1 MIVDYQARKN
11 EVLALADAVEALIED
26 IKKST
31 TLSNGKEFIDLTGIV
46 SDLLKDMRSKAKRVK
61 ADRFTIII
69 AGESKSGKSTFINA
83 YLGVELLPMDIKQ
96 CTSSIIEVK
105 YGDKFSVKATY
116 AGGHQKKIVGE
127 DAAREFL
134 KKNAAL
140 DDEYREIPVPTIN
153 SEILVKSGLRSRA
166 KGKDICIHEYEVKE
180 LLKSKEIQDANIYR
194 LPDYN
199 ERIKNYINE
208 RKNQWES
215 IVTKIEVFF
224 PFEDESLKGIEI
236 IDSPGVCARGG
247 VSEITSE
254 YIEKADAIIFLKPIS
269 GQALEST
276 PFNQFM
282 KNSSVAKNKNALF
295 LVLTRATSVTDS
307 DLRRLE
313 EEAHKQ
319 FNMLDR
325 ANILIVDSKAEL
337 YVKYL
342 ECVENIEEELR
353 RLKEQGDLDDF
364 VITAYTETNGI
375 FASENILS
383 FIDVLREKSR
393 FNSVYNG
400 LNTLGR
406 KAHYLLLHSLLE
418 TIEDIYT
425 KLLVDFDSNISLLEK
440 KVEDPD
446 DLSRKI
452 GEIKIELDEIRN
464 KMSKGVDEG
473 AQYFTGFDDGL
484 IHCTAEKLKNDFE
497 QIVNTIDADS
507 EDAFNQLETASFKAV
522 EEFQNLTK
530 TLQEDVINR
539 FDETLI
545 TLTDE
550 QTISF
555 EVLKPDFTEDI
566 FKELLEST
574 KSKAHIEVYESGGTF
589 KKSRTY
595 SDYSRNKHFR
605 IVKENILNRLE
616 TIKDDMRNMLL
627 GFVISIQK
635 RYIDELKKNAYKKK
649 GELDKIEALK
659 AEAEELIE
667 MIKKLSEFT
676 EKLEMA
682 KRQVRTV
689 KGGISKYVQ

>member
-11 EVLALADAVEALIED
+11 EVLALADAVAVLIED
-26 IKKST
+26 IKKVQ
-31 TLSNGKEFIDLTGIV
+31 TLSNGKEFIDLTGSV
-46 SDLLKDMRSKAKRVK
+46 SDLLKDMRSKAERVK

-116 AGGHQKKIVGE
+116 AGGHQEEIVGE
-127 DAAREFL
+127 DDAREFL

-140 DDEYREIPVPTIN
+140 DDAYRDIPVPTIN
-153 SEILVKSGLRSRA
+153 SEILVKSGLRSRE
-166 KGKDICIHEYEVKE
+166 KGRDICIKKHEVEE
-180 LLKSKEIQDANIYR
+180 LLKSEEIQDANIYR

-269 GQALEST
+269 GQALESSH
-276 PFNQFM
+276 FNQFM

-319 FNMLDR
+319 FNMLDT

-353 RLKEQGDLDDF
+353 RLNEQGDLDDF

-375 FASENILS
+375 FASKNILS
-383 FIDVLREKSR
+383 FIDVLRGKSR

-406 KAHYLLLHSLLE
+406 KAHYLSLHSLLE
-418 TIEDIYT
+418 TIEKIYT
-425 KLLVDFDSNISLLEK
+425 KLSMDFKTNISLLET
-440 KVEDPD
+440 KVEDPIA
-446 DLSRKI
+446 LSQKI
-452 GEIKIELDEIRN
+452 AETKKELNVIQN
-464 KMSKGVDEG
+464 KMSKGVDQQ
-473 AQYFTGFDDGL
+473 AQYFIGDNG
-484 IHCTAEKLKNDFE
+484 IIQCIAETLANDFE

-507 EDAFNQLETASFKAV
+507 EDAFNQLETASFKTV

-530 TLQEDVINR
+530 TLQEMVINR
-539 FDETLI
+539 FDKTLI
-545 TLTDE
+545 TLTDK
-550 QTISF
+550 QIISF
-555 EVLKPDFTEDI
+555 EVLKPDFTEDT
-566 FKELLEST
+566 FKELRESTRAKAYNLES
-574 KSKAHIEVYESGGTF
+574 YETGVTF
-589 KKSRTY
+589 KKTHTY
-595 SDYSRNKHFR
+595 PRYIQKNHFR
-605 IVKENILNRLE
+605 SVKENILNRLE
-616 TIKDDMRNMLL
+616 TIKNEMMNILWD
-627 GFVISIQK
+627 FVNLIQD
-635 RYIDELKKNAYKKK
+635 RYIEELKENARKKK
-649 GELDKIEALK
+649 GELDKIVELK

-667 MIKKLSEFT
+667 MIKKLSEFI

-682 KRQVRTV
+682 NIQVRNV

>member
-11 EVLALADAVEALIED
+11 EVLALADAVEVLIED

-31 TLSNGKEFIDLTGIV
+31 TLSNGNEFIDLTGNV
-46 SDLLKDMRSKAKRVK
+46 STLLKDMRSKAERVK

-116 AGGHQKKIVGE
+116 AGGHQEEIVGE
-127 DAAREFL
+127 DDAREFL

-140 DDEYREIPVPTIN
+140 DDAYRDIPVPTIN

-166 KGKDICIHEYEVKE
+166 KGQDICIPENEVKE
-180 LLKSKEIQDANIYR
+180 LLKSKEIQDANIYS
-194 LPDYN
+194 LSDYN
-199 ERIKNYINE
+199 ERIKKYINE

-269 GQALEST
+269 GQALESSH
-276 PFNQFM
+276 FNQFM

-295 LVLTRATSVTDS
+295 LVLTRATSLTDS

-342 ECVENIEEELR
+342 ECVENIKEELR
-353 RLKEQGDLDDF
+353 RLNEQGDLDDF
-364 VITAYTETNGI
+364 VIKAYSDATGL

-393 FNSVYNG
+393 FNRVYNG

-418 TIEDIYT
+418 TIEAIYT
-425 KLLVDFDSNISLLEK
+425 KLLKEFNNNISFLK
-440 KVEDPD
+440 TKVEDPTA
-446 DLSRKI
+446 LSYKI
-452 GEIKIELDEIRN
+452 GKTKNELDVIRN
-464 KMSKGVDEG
+464 KMSKGVNQE
-473 AQYFTGFDDGL
+473 AQHFTGLDGL
-484 IHCTAEKLKNDFE
+484 IQCTAETLENDFK
-497 QIVNTIDADS
+497 QTVNTIDADS
-507 EDAFNQLETASFKAV
+507 DDAFNQLERASFKAV

-550 QTISF
+550 KEISF
-555 EVLKPDFTEDI
+555 EVLRPDFTEDN
-566 FKELLEST
+566 FKELREST
-574 KSKAHIEVYESGGTF
+574 KSKSYNPESYEIGVTF
-589 KKSRTY
+589 KKTHTY
-595 SDYSRNKHFR
+595 PQYSQNKHFR

-616 TIKDDMRNMLL
+616 TIKDDMMNILFR
-627 GFVISIQK
+627 FVNSIQD
-635 RYIDELKKNAYKKK
+635 RYIDELKKNADKKK
-649 GELDKIEALK
+649 GELDKIMELK

-667 MIKKLSEFT
+667 MIKKLSEF
-676 EKLEMA
+676 EKKLDMA
-682 KRQVRTV
+682 NIQVGNV

>member
-11 EVLALADAVEALIED
+11 EVLALADAVEVLIED
-26 IKKST
+26 IKKGT
-31 TLSNGKEFIDLTGIV
+31 TLLNGKEFIDLTGNV
-46 SDLLKDMRSKAKRVK
+46 STLLKDMRSTAERVK

-116 AGGHQKKIVGE
+116 AGGHQEEIVGE

-140 DDEYREIPVPTIN
+140 DDAYRDIPVPTIN

-166 KGKDICIHEYEVKE
+166 KGKDICIKKHEVEE
-180 LLKSKEIQDANIYR
+180 LLKSEEIQDANIYR
-194 LPDYN
+194 LRDYN

-269 GQALEST
+269 GQALESSH
-276 PFNQFM
+276 FNQFM

-319 FNMLDR
+319 FNMLDT

-342 ECVENIEEELR
+342 ECVENIEEELC
-353 RLKEQGDLDDF
+353 RLNEQGDLDDF
-364 VITAYTETNGI
+364 VIKAHSETTGI
-375 FASENILS
+375 FASKNILS

-418 TIEDIYT
+418 SIEEIYT
-425 KLLVDFDSNISLLEK
+425 KLLMKLKNNISLLER
-440 KVEDPD
+440 KVADPIA
-446 DLSRKI
+446 LSQKI
-452 GEIKIELDEIRN
+452 AETKNELEKIQN
-464 KMSKGVDEG
+464 KMSRGVDQET
-473 AQYFTGFDDGL
+473 QYFKGL
-484 IHCTAEKLKNDFE
+484 IESTAAELENDFK
-497 QIVNTIDADS
+497 QTVNTIDADS
-507 EDAFNQLETASFKAV
+507 EDAFNQLKTASFKTV

-530 TLQEDVINR
+530 TLREDLINR

-545 TLTDE
+545 TLTDKPI
-550 QTISF
+550 ISF
-555 EVLKPDFTEDI
+555 EELKPDFTEDT
-566 FKELLEST
+566 FKELREST
-574 KSKAHIEVYESGGTF
+574 ESKSYNPESYETGMTF
-589 KKSRTY
+589 KKTHTY
-595 SDYSRNKHFR
+595 PRYSQNKHFR

-616 TIKDDMRNMLL
+616 TIKNDMKGILL
-627 GFVISIQK
+627 DFVISIQK
-635 RYIDELKKNAYKKK
+635 RYIDELSKNARKKK
-649 GELDKIEALK
+649 GELDKIMELK

-667 MIKKLSEFT
+667 MIKKLSEF
-676 EKLEMA
+676 EKKLDMA
-682 KRQVRTV
+682 KSQVGNV

>member
-11 EVLALADAVEALIED
+11 EVLALADAVEVLIKD

-31 TLSNGKEFIDLTGIV
+31 TLSNGNEFIDLTGNV
-46 SDLLKDMRSKAKRVK
+46 STLLKDMRSKAERVK

-116 AGGHQKKIVGE
+116 ADGHQEVIVGE

-166 KGKDICIHEYEVKE
+166 KGKDICIHEYEVKG

-199 ERIKNYINE
+199 ERIKKYINE
-208 RKNQWES
+208 RKNQWKS
-215 IVTKIEVFF
+215 IVTKIELFF
-224 PFEDESLKGIEI
+224 PFKDESLKGIEI

-307 DLRRLE
+307 ELRRLE
-313 EEAHKQ
+313 EAYKQ
-319 FNMLDR
+319 FNMLDT

-353 RLKEQGDLDDF
+353 RLNEQGDLDDF
-364 VITAYTETNGI
+364 VIKAYSEATGI
-375 FASENILS
+375 FASKNILS
-383 FIDVLREKSR
+383 VIDVLRGKSR

-418 TIEDIYT
+418 TIEAIYT
-425 KLLVDFDSNISLLEK
+425 KLSIDFKSNISLLET
-440 KVEDPD
+440 KVEDPIA
-446 DLSRKI
+446 LSHKI
-452 GEIKIELDEIRN
+452 AETKKELEEIKN
-464 KMSKGVDEG
+464 KMYKGVNREV
-473 AQYFTGFDDGL
+473 QYFDGM
-484 IHCTAEKLKNDFE
+484 IQCTAETLENDFK
-497 QIVNTIDADS
+497 QTVNTIDADS
-507 EDAFNQLETASFKAV
+507 EDAFNQLETASFKTV

-539 FDETLI
+539 FDKNLI
-545 TLTDE
+545 TLTDK
-550 QTISF
+550 QIISF
-555 EVLKPDFTEDI
+555 EVLKPDFTEDT
-566 FKELLEST
+566 FKELREST
-574 KSKAHIEVYESGGTF
+574 RAKAYNPESYETGVTF
-589 KKSRTY
+589 KKTHTY
-595 SDYSRNKHFR
+595 SRYSQNKHFCS
-605 IVKENILNRLE
+605 VKENILNRLE
-616 TIKDDMRNMLL
+616 SIKNEMMNILL
-627 GFVISIQK
+627 DFVSSIQE

-649 GELDKIEALK
+649 DELDKIVELK

-676 EKLEMA
+676 EKLDMA
-682 KRQVRTV
+682 NGQVRNV

>member
-11 EVLALADAVEALIED
+11 EVLALADAVEVLIKD

-31 TLSNGKEFIDLTGIV
+31 TLSNGNEFIDLTGNV
-46 SDLLKDMRSKAKRVK
+46 STLLKDMRSKVERVK

-105 YGDKFSVKATY
+105 YGDKFFVKATY
-116 AGGHQKKIVGE
+116 ADGHQEEIVGE

-140 DDEYREIPVPTIN
+140 DDAYRDIPVPTIN

-166 KGKDICIHEYEVKE
+166 KGQAICIAKHEVEE
-180 LLKSKEIQDANIYR
+180 LLKSEEIQDANIYR

-199 ERIKNYINE
+199 ERIKNYINV

-269 GQALEST
+269 GQALESIH
-276 PFNQFM
+276 FNQFM

-307 DLRRLE
+307 ELRRLE
-313 EEAHKQ
+313 EEAYKQ

-353 RLKEQGDLDDF
+353 GLNKQGDLDDF

-383 FIDVLREKSR
+383 FTDVLRGKSR

-418 TIEDIYT
+418 TIEKIYT
-425 KLLVDFDSNISLLEK
+425 KLLRDFDSNISFLK
-440 KVEDPD
+440 TKVEDPD
-446 DLSRKI
+446 ALSHKI
-452 GEIKIELDEIRN
+452 GKTKKELDEIQN
-464 KMSKGVDEG
+464 KMYIGVDEE
-473 AQYFTGFDDGL
+473 AQKFIGDNG
-484 IHCTAEKLKNDFE
+484 IINCTAEKLKNDFE
-497 QIVNTIDADS
+497 QTVNTIDADS
-507 EDAFNQLETASFKAV
+507 EDAFDQLETASFKTV
-522 EEFQNLTK
+522 EGFQNLTK
-530 TLQEDVINR
+530 TLQESVINR
-539 FDETLI
+539 FDKTLI
-545 TLTDE
+545 TLTDK
-550 QTISF
+550 QIISF
-555 EVLKPDFTEDI
+555 EVLKPDFTEDT

-574 KSKAHIEVYESGGTF
+574 ESNAYEVESYQSGRTF
-589 KKSRTY
+589 KKTHTY
-595 SDYSRNKHFR
+595 SKYSQNKHFR
-605 IVKENILNRLE
+605 SVKENILNRLE
-616 TIKDDMRNMLL
+616 PIKTEMRNMLF
-627 GFVISIQK
+627 GFVNSIRD
-635 RYIDELKKNAYKKK
+635 RYLNELSESARKKK
-649 GELDKIEALK
+649 GELDKIMELK

>member
-11 EVLALADAVEALIED
+11 EVLALADAVEVLIED
-26 IKKST
+26 IKKGT
-31 TLSNGKEFIDLTGIV
+31 TLLNGKEFIDLTGNV
-46 SDLLKDMRSKAKRVK
+46 STLLKDMRSTAERVK

-116 AGGHQKKIVGE
+116 AGGHQEEIVGE

-140 DDEYREIPVPTIN
+140 DDAYRDIPVPTIN

-166 KGKDICIHEYEVKE
+166 KGKDICIKKHEVEE
-180 LLKSKEIQDANIYR
+180 LLKSEEIQDANIYR
-194 LPDYN
+194 LRDYN

-269 GQALEST
+269 GQALESSH
-276 PFNQFM
+276 FNQFM

-319 FNMLDR
+319 FNMLDT

-342 ECVENIEEELR
+342 ECVENIEEELC
-353 RLKEQGDLDDF
+353 RLNEQGDLDDF
-364 VITAYTETNGI
+364 VIKAHSETTGI
-375 FASENILS
+375 FASKNILS

-418 TIEDIYT
+418 SIEEIYT
-425 KLLVDFDSNISLLEK
+425 KLLMKLKNNISLLER
-440 KVEDPD
+440 KVADPIA
-446 DLSRKI
+446 LSQKI
-452 GEIKIELDEIRN
+452 AETKNELEKIQN
-464 KMSKGVDEG
+464 KMSRGVDQET
-473 AQYFTGFDDGL
+473 QYFKGL
-484 IHCTAEKLKNDFE
+484 IESTAAELENDFK
-497 QIVNTIDADS
+497 QTVNTIDADS
-507 EDAFNQLETASFKAV
+507 EDAFNQLKTASFKTV

-530 TLQEDVINR
+530 TLREDLINR

-545 TLTDE
+545 TLTDKPI
-550 QTISF
+550 ISF
-555 EVLKPDFTEDI
+555 EELKPDFTEDT
-566 FKELLEST
+566 FKELREST
-574 KSKAHIEVYESGGTF
+574 ESKSYNPESYETGVTF
-589 KKSRTY
+589 KKTHTY
-595 SDYSRNKHFR
+595 PRYSQNKHFR

-616 TIKDDMRNMLL
+616 TIKNDMKGILL
-627 GFVISIQK
+627 DFVISIQK
-635 RYIDELKKNAYKKK
+635 RYIDELSKNARKKK
-649 GELDKIEALK
+649 GELDKIMELK

-667 MIKKLSEFT
+667 MIKKLSEF
-676 EKLEMA
+676 EKKLDMA
-682 KRQVRTV
+682 KSQVGNV

>member
-11 EVLALADAVEALIED
+11 EVLALADAVEVLIED

-31 TLSNGKEFIDLTGIV
+31 TLSNGKEFIDLTGNV
-46 SDLLKDMRSKAKRVK
+46 PTLLEGMRSKAKRVK

-116 AGGHQKKIVGE
+116 AGGHQEEIVGE

-140 DDEYREIPVPTIN
+140 DDAYRDIPVPTIN

-166 KGKDICIHEYEVKE
+166 KGKDICIKKHEVEE
-180 LLKSKEIQDANIYR
+180 LLKSEEIQDANIYR
-194 LPDYN
+194 LRDYN

-269 GQALEST
+269 GQALESSH
-276 PFNQFM
+276 FNQFM

-319 FNMLDR
+319 FNMLDT

-342 ECVENIEEELR
+342 ECVENIEEELC
-353 RLKEQGDLDDF
+353 RLNEQGDLDDF
-364 VITAYTETNGI
+364 VIKAHSETTGI
-375 FASENILS
+375 FASKNILS

-418 TIEDIYT
+418 SIEEIYT
-425 KLLVDFDSNISLLEK
+425 KLLMKLKNNISLLEK
-440 KVEDPD
+440 KVRDPIA
-446 DLSRKI
+446 LSHKI
-452 GEIKIELDEIRN
+452 AETKNELEKIQN
-464 KMSKGVDEG
+464 KMSRGVDQET
-473 AQYFTGFDDGL
+473 QYFKGL
-484 IHCTAEKLKNDFE
+484 IESTAAELENDFK
-497 QIVNTIDADS
+497 QTVNTIDADS
-507 EDAFNQLETASFKAV
+507 EDAFNQLKTASFKTV

-530 TLQEDVINR
+530 TLREDLINR

-545 TLTDE
+545 TLTDKPI
-550 QTISF
+550 ISF
-555 EVLKPDFTEDI
+555 EELKPDFTEDT
-566 FKELLEST
+566 FKELREST
-574 KSKAHIEVYESGGTF
+574 ESKSYNPESYETGVTF
-589 KKSRTY
+589 KKTHTY
-595 SDYSRNKHFR
+595 PRYSQNKHFR

-616 TIKDDMRNMLL
+616 TIKNDMKGILL
-627 GFVISIQK
+627 DFVISIQK
-635 RYIDELKKNAYKKK
+635 RYIDELSKNARKKK
-649 GELDKIEALK
+649 GELDKIMELK

-667 MIKKLSEFT
+667 MIKKLSEF
-676 EKLEMA
+676 EKKLDMA
-682 KRQVRTV
+682 KSQVGNV

>member
-11 EVLALADAVEALIED
+11 EVLALADAVEVLIED
-26 IKKST
+26 IKKGT
-31 TLSNGKEFIDLTGIV
+31 TLSNGKEFIDLTGKV
-46 SDLLKDMRSKAKRVK
+46 STLLEDMRSKAERVK

-116 AGGHQKKIVGE
+116 ADGHQEVIVGE

-140 DDEYREIPVPTIN
+140 DDEYRAIPVPTIN
-153 SEILVKSGLRSRA
+153 SEILVKSGLRSREKGLDISIA
-166 KGKDICIHEYEVKE
+166 KHEVEE

-199 ERIKNYINE
+199 ERIKNYINV
-208 RKNQWES
+208 RKNQWKS

-269 GQALEST
+269 GQALESSQ
-276 PFNQFM
+276 FNQFM

-307 DLRRLE
+307 ELRRLE
-313 EEAHKQ
+313 EEAYKQ

-342 ECVENIEEELR
+342 ECVENIKEELR
-353 RLKEQGDLDDF
+353 RLNAQGDLDDF
-364 VITAYTETNGI
+364 VITAYTETNGL

-383 FIDVLREKSR
+383 FIDVLRGKSR

-418 TIEDIYT
+418 TIEEIYT
-425 KLLVDFDSNISLLEK
+425 KLLMNLKNNISLLET
-440 KVEDPD
+440 KVEDPIA
-446 DLSRKI
+446 LSHKIAEIKSELRKI
-452 GEIKIELDEIRN
+452 QN
-464 KMSKGVDEG
+464 KMSRGVDQET
-473 AQYFTGFDDGL
+473 QDFTVL
-484 IHCTAEKLKNDFE
+484 IRCKAEELENDFE
-497 QIVNTIDADS
+497 QTVNTIDAGS
-507 EDAFNQLETASFKAV
+507 EDAFDQLETASFKTV

-545 TLTDE
+545 TLTDK
-550 QTISF
+550 QIISF
-555 EVLKPDFTEDI
+555 EVLKPDFTEDT
-566 FKELLEST
+566 FKELWESTRSKAYNLES
-574 KSKAHIEVYESGGTF
+574 YEEGVTF
-589 KKSRTY
+589 KKTHTY
-595 SDYSRNKHFR
+595 PIYSQKKHFR
-605 IVKENILNRLE
+605 SVKENILNRLE
-616 TIKDDMRNMLL
+616 TIKNNMKDILL
-627 GFVISIQK
+627 EFVNLIQK
-635 RYIDELKKNAYKKK
+635 RYIDELKENAYKKK
-649 GELDKIEALK
+649 CELDKIEELK

-676 EKLEMA
+676 EKLDMA
-682 KRQVRTV
+682 NGQVRNV

>member
-1 MIVDYQARKN
+1 MTGNV
-11 EVLALADAVEALIED
+11 
-26 IKKST
+26 ST
-31 TLSNGKEFIDLTGIV
+31 
-46 SDLLKDMRSKAKRVK
+46 LLKDMRSKAERVK

-69 AGESKSGKSTFINA
+69 AGESKCGKSTFINA

-116 AGGHQKKIVGE
+116 AGGHQEEIVGE
-127 DAAREFL
+127 DDAREFL

-140 DDEYREIPVPTIN
+140 DDKYRDIPVPTIN

-166 KGKDICIHEYEVKE
+166 KGQDICIPEYEVKE
-180 LLKSKEIQDANIYR
+180 LLKSKEIQDANIYS
-194 LPDYN
+194 LSDYN

-208 RKNQWES
+208 RKNQWKS

-307 DLRRLE
+307 NLRRLE

-319 FNMLDR
+319 FNMLDK

-342 ECVENIEEELR
+342 ECVENIEEELC
-353 RLKEQGDLDDF
+353 RLNEQGDLDDF
-364 VITAYTETNGI
+364 VIKAYSETTGI
-375 FASENILS
+375 FASKNILS

-406 KAHYLLLHSLLE
+406 KAHYLSLHSLLE
-418 TIEDIYT
+418 TIEKIYT
-425 KLLVDFDSNISLLEK
+425 KLSMDFKTNISLLET
-440 KVEDPD
+440 KVEDPTA
-446 DLSRKI
+446 LSCKI
-452 GEIKIELDEIRN
+452 GKTKKELDVIEN
-464 KMSKGVDEG
+464 KMSKGVNQE
-473 AQYFTGFDDGL
+473 AQHFTGLDGL
-484 IHCTAEKLKNDFE
+484 IQCTAETLENDFK
-497 QIVNTIDADS
+497 QTVNTIDADS
-507 EDAFNQLETASFKAV
+507 DDAFDQLETASLKIV
-522 EEFQNLTK
+522 EEFQNITE

-539 FDETLI
+539 FDTTLT
-545 TLTDE
+545 TLTDKKS
-550 QTISF
+550 ISF
-555 EVLKPDFTEDI
+555 EVLRPDFTEDI
-566 FKELLEST
+566 FKELFEST
-574 KSKAHIEVYESGGTF
+574 ESKAHIDVYESGGTF
-589 KKSRTY
+589 KKTRTR
-595 SDYSRNKHFR
+595 SNYSRNKHFR

-616 TIKDDMRNMLL
+616 TIKDDMMNILFR
-627 GFVISIQK
+627 FVNSIQE
-635 RYIDELKKNAYKKK
+635 RYIDELKKNADKKK
-649 GELDKIEALK
+649 GELDKIMELK
-659 AEAEELIE
+659 AEAKELIE

-682 KRQVRTV
+682 KSQVRTV

>member
-116 AGGHQKKIVGE
+116 AGGHQEEIVGE

-140 DDEYREIPVPTIN
+140 DDAYRDIPVPTIN

-166 KGKDICIHEYEVKE
+166 KGKDICIKKDEVEE
-180 LLKSKEIQDANIYR
+180 LLKSEEIQDANIYR
-194 LPDYN
+194 LRDYN

-269 GQALEST
+269 GQALESSH
-276 PFNQFM
+276 FNQFM

-319 FNMLDR
+319 FNMLDT

-342 ECVENIEEELR
+342 ECVENIEEELC
-353 RLKEQGDLDDF
+353 RLNEQGDLDDF
-364 VITAYTETNGI
+364 VIKAHSETTGI
-375 FASENILS
+375 FASKNILS

-418 TIEDIYT
+418 SIEEIYT
-425 KLLVDFDSNISLLEK
+425 KLLMKLKNNISLLER
-440 KVEDPD
+440 KVADPIA
-446 DLSRKI
+446 LSQKI
-452 GEIKIELDEIRN
+452 GEIKKELDVIQN
-464 KMSKGVDEG
+464 KMSKGVNDQ
-473 AQYFTGFDDGL
+473 AQYSNG
-484 IHCTAEKLKNDFE
+484 IIECTAKRLENDFK
-497 QIVNTIDADS
+497 QTVDTIDADS
-507 EDAFNQLETASFKAV
+507 EDAFNQLKMASFKTV

-530 TLQEDVINR
+530 TLREDLINR

-545 TLTDE
+545 TLTDKPI
-550 QTISF
+550 ISF
-555 EVLKPDFTEDI
+555 EELKPDFTEDT
-566 FKELLEST
+566 FKELREST
-574 KSKAHIEVYESGGTF
+574 ESKSYNPESYETGVTF
-589 KKSRTY
+589 KKTHTY
-595 SDYSRNKHFR
+595 PRYSQNKHFR

-616 TIKDDMRNMLL
+616 TIKNDMKNILFD
-627 GFVISIQK
+627 FVGLIQD
-635 RYIDELKKNAYKKK
+635 RYINELAKNARKKKDELD
-649 GELDKIEALK
+649 EIEALK

-667 MIKKLSEFT
+667 LIKKLSEFT
-676 EKLEMA
+676 EKLDMA
-682 KRQVRTV
+682 NGQVRNV